1 MVCEIL
7 SVGTELLM
15 GQVANTD
22 AQYISQRLSALGIS
36 VYRHTV
42 VGDNV
47 GRLDEALATA
57 LSRSDFVITTG
68 GLGPTED
75 DLTKET
81 VAAHFGLKLIQDEA
95 SLIHIRDFA
104 ERAGKVMTDNNLK
117 QALIPEGSIIMP
129 NLNGTAPGCIIE
141 KDDKTVAVLP
151 GPPSELKVMFEN
163 SLYPYLQKKSGQTL
177 ISRYLHIFAGESIV
191 ETQLM
196 DLFHLGT
203 PTLALY
209 CSTAE
214 TTARLSVMCGMD
226 EDPSPVLDP
235 VENEIRRRMGDAL
248 YGEGLTE
255 NLPHVVL
262 SLLKERHRKVSF
274 AESCTG
280 GMLASAL
287 VDQPGASDVFD
298 ESYITYS
305 DEAKQRL
312 LGVNPATL
320 ARYGAVSRACAQEM
334 AQGAR
339 ARSNADY
346 ALSVTGI
353 AGPDG
358 GTPEK
363 PVGLVYIGFADKN
376 GAFANEFLF
385 KGDRTDVRTASIK
398 NALNLLRLAL
408 LNDNDH

>member
-1 MVCEIL
+1 MICEIL

-22 AQYISQRLSALGIS
+22 AQYISQRLSALGIT

-81 VAAHFGLKLIQDEA
+81 VAAHFGLELIQDEA
-95 SLIHIRDFA
+95 SLAHIGEYLKRN
-104 ERAGKVMTDNNLK
+104 GKEITPNSLK
-117 QALIPEGSIIMP
+117 QALIPKGAVIMP
-129 NLNGTAPGCIIE
+129 NEKGTAPGCIIE
-141 KDDKTVAVLP
+141 QGEKTVAVLP
-151 GPPSELKVMFEN
+151 GPPRELRAMFEN
-163 SLYPYLQKKSGQTL
+163 SLFPYLQKRSGQTL
-177 ISRYLHIFAGESIV
+177 TSRYLHIFAGEARV
-191 ETQLM
+191 EAELL

-209 CSTAE
+209 CYTAE
-214 TTARLSVMCGMD
+214 TVARLSVMCPVG
-226 EDPSPVLDP
+226 EDPSPILDS
-235 VENEIRRRMGDAL
+235 VENEIRRRMGNAL
-248 YGEGLTE
+248 YAEGLTE
-255 NLPHVVL
+255 TMQGVVL
-262 SLLKERHRKVSF
+262 KMLKARGKKVSF

-280 GMLASAL
+280 GMLASSL
-287 VDQPGASDVFD
+287 VDLPGASEVFD

-305 DEAKQRL
+305 NEAKMRL
-312 LGVNPATL
+312 LGVNETTL
-320 ARYGAVSRACAQEM
+320 LLHGAVSLECAREM
-334 AQGAR
+334 ALGALQK
-339 ARSNADY
+339 SHADY
-346 ALSVTGI
+346 ALSITGI

-363 PVGLVYIGFADKN
+363 PVGRVYIGFADRE
-376 GAFANEFLF
+376 GAYAHEFNF
-385 KGDRTDVRTASIK
+385 IGDRTEVRTASIK
-398 NALNLLRLAL
+398 NAMNLLRLTM
-408 LNDNDH
+408 LNEDAR